1 MGGRGC
7 GWPGAACL
15 RPLPMHALPSAD
27 DHSRVR
33 LALLDGKPHSDY
45 INASFIPVGRPAA
58 GCGVY
63 CACRHAVLPRASMK
77 TARLCVCVSCAG
89 PEGGGAR
96 LVRLRPSKDRMCVC
110 VCVCVCVR
118 VCLCVSLCV
127 HMCVCVCLCVCLC
140 VHAFACVCVCVYARA
155 CLCVHVSVRVCLGLC
170 ACVCETHV
178 LSRNT

>member
-1 MGGRGC
+1 MSVAVGGRGC

-58 GCGVY
+58 GCGVH

-96 LVRLRPSKDRMCVC
+96 LVRLRPSKDRVCVC
-110 VCVCVCVR
+110 VCVCVCL
-118 VCLCVSLCV
+118 CACVSLCV
-127 HMCVCVCLCVCLC
+127 SVCAHVCLCVPVRMSVC
-140 VHAFACVCVCVYARA
+140 ACVCVCMCM
-155 CLCVHVSVRVCLGLC
+155 CLCTCVSVC
-170 ACVCETHV
+170 ACVCACV
-178 LSRNT
+178 SGSVCVCV

>member
-15 RPLPMHALPSAD
+15 RPLPMHTLPSAD

-45 INASFIPVGRPAA
+45 INASFIPVGRPEA
-58 GCGVY
+58 GCGVH

-96 LVRLRPSKDRMCVC
+96 LLRLRPSKERMCVC
-110 VCVCVCVR
+110 VCVCVCV
-118 VCLCVSLCV
+118 CLCACVSLCV
-127 HMCVCVCLCVCLC
+127 SVCAHVCLCVPVRMSVC
-140 VHAFACVCVCVYARA
+140 ACVCVCMCM
-155 CLCVHVSVRVCLGLC
+155 CLCTCVSVC
-170 ACVCETHV
+170 ACVCACV
-178 LSRNT
+178 SGSVCVCV